1 MFLSVYDVFLLLIVA
16 TFLYFPFFSV
26 ALLISYPDILLIL
39 LQLIVIFLF
48 ENFIFVRL
56 AFCNADFSFAPEYVP
71 YTLFEDIVVYALTL

>member
-48 ENFIFVRL
+48 ENFIFVSL